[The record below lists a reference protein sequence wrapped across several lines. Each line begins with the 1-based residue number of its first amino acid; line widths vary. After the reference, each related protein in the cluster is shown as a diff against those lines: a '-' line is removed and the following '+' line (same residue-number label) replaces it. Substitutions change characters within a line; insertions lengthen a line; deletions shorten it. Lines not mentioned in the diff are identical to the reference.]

1 MEYSKG
7 NILQATNRSVDA
19 GMHYIIFLEQT
30 NEERFIGAMLT
41 GLSIDKNESI
51 PNEFF
56 HTHSE
61 RGELYKIPSKQSYI
75 VKAKLIK
82 LESWGP
88 FKIVGSLTGKGHE
101 FVLKLI
107 DHLHPETWEEYIERT
122 N

>member
-7 NILQATNRSVDA
+7 DILEATDRSIDA
-19 GMHYIIFLEQT
+19 GMHYIIYLEQT

-41 GLSIDKNESI
+41 GLAIDKNELM

-61 RGELYKIPSKQSYI
+61 TGKRYKIPSKQSHL

-88 FKIVGSLTGKGHE
+88 FRIVGSLTEKGLR
-101 FVLKLI
+101 FVLDLI
-107 DHLHPETWEEYIERT
+107 DHLHSETWEEYLKRT